1 MLQHLPIST
10 LSSSSAASDVYKRQD
25 GTKVTLDPVFNA
37 RKKEYTIV
45 VPKTLESVVFK
56 ATARTAAN
64 SEIKVNGKI
73 AENGEYTLALTGDDA
88 KVVTEIE
95 VGNENTVAG
104 KYTVSILRE
113 EPVTITFET
122 EPKDAII
129 TVIDK
134 DKIKAG
140 GEDGIY
146 KVLPGTYTYTVSKT
160 GYVTK
165 HEEICLLYTS
175 DAADEE
181 DSVDLGGRRIMK
193 KKKQKE

>member
-1 MLQHLPIST
+1 MGDAKLTSPIAFIHIFLRKIYDNNYFT
-10 LSSSSAASDVYKRQD
+10 LKAFIPGYTAEAPSSSSILKSWLYLATRSDLD
-25 GTKVTLDPVFNA
+25 GAPVL
-37 RKKEYTIV
+37 IWQ
-45 VPKTLESVVFK
+45 VFK

-64 SEIKVNGKI
+64 TEIKVNGKI

-146 KVLPGTYTYTVSKT
+146 
-160 GYVTK
+160 
-165 HEEICLLYTS
+165 
-175 DAADEE
+175 
-181 DSVDLGGRRIMK
+181 
-193 KKKQKE
+193 

>member
-1 MLQHLPIST
+1 MKKTVLKL
-10 LSSSSAASDVYKRQD
+10 AAKAAY
-25 GTKVTLDPVFNA
+25 
-37 RKKEYTIV
+37 
-45 VPKTLESVVFK
+45 
-56 ATARTAAN
+56 ATAKKAGN
-64 SEIKVNGKI
+64 SEIKVNGKT

-146 KVLPGTYTYTVSKT
+146 KVLPGDRKSTRLNSS
-160 GYVTK
+160 
-165 HEEICLLYTS
+165 HANES
-175 DAADEE
+175 RMPSSA
-181 DSVDLGGRRIMK
+181 
-193 KKKQKE
+193 

>member
-1 MLQHLPIST
+1 MANYLDETGLLKLWSKIKSYAAKQIDMNKAIVNISASGTT
-10 LSSSSAASDVYKRQD
+10 LTVTKAD

-104 KYTVSILRE
+104 KYLSLIH
-113 EPVTITFET
+113 I
-122 EPKDAII
+122 
-129 TVIDK
+129 
-134 DKIKAG
+134 
-140 GEDGIY
+140 
-146 KVLPGTYTYTVSKT
+146 
-160 GYVTK
+160 
-165 HEEICLLYTS
+165 
-175 DAADEE
+175 
-181 DSVDLGGRRIMK
+181 
-193 KKKQKE
+193 